1 MLKAYL
7 ISKTRLL
14 DIRDRFTALKA
25 DESGAA
31 LIEYAMIVG
40 LVAVAAVTA
49 LTTLNSTIGNAFAT
63 IGTKLTT
70 AIN

>member
-7 ISKTRLL
+7 STKTRFL
-14 DIRDRFTALKA
+14 DMRDRFAALKA

-49 LTTLNSTIGNAFAT
+49 LTTLNGTIGNAFGV
-63 IGTKLTT
+63 IGNKLSSN
-70 AIN
+70 IH